1 MVKVSEKRKNE
12 WVDKLFP
19 TTSPK
24 LKSEKARMTHENRA
38 ESFTYA
44 RGWNKNIVLKQLW
57 QNAQCD

>member
-12 WVDKLFP
+12 WIDKLFP

-44 RGWNKNIVLKQLW
+44 RGWNKNIVLKQF
-57 QNAQCD
+57 

>member
-24 LKSEKARMTHENRA
+24 LKIEKARMTHENRA

-44 RGWNKNIVLKQLW
+44 PGWNKNIVVMKFQ